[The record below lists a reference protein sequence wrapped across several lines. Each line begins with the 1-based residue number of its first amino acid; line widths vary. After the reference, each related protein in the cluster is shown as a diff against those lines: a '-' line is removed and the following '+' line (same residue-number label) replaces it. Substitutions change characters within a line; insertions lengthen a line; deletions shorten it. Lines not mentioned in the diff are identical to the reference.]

1 MYLVFVR
8 QIMVTLQRHHF
19 FVRLKGVCFFSLFT
33 GNLPTYSCDEF
44 SDCIV
49 RCLNCN
55 SHSFDCAVVIIGDF
69 NINIFWVKTFCLEE
83 IFYTLLFS
91 FELRHTIT
99 SSAMKVRSSKT
110 EIVNIFTNISQNSL
124 QSCAIIET
132 SLFDHHAQEATINLR
147 TSNLLTQI
155 LNNLFLVGIVL
166 YKNIIY
172 PGFSVL
178 FARWVLEYC
187 LYFI

>member
-8 QIMVTLQRHHF
+8 KIMVTLQRHHF

-49 RCLNCN
+49 RCLDCN
-55 SHSFDCAVVIIGDF
+55 SHSFDCAVVIYWWFQHQHILSDNVLSSRNF
-69 NINIFWVKTFCLEE
+69 LHT
-83 IFYTLLFS
+83 LFS
-91 FELRHTIT
+91 FGLRHTIT
-99 SSAMKVRSSKT
+99 SSTMKVRSSKLRLL
-110 EIVNIFTNISQNSL
+110 ISQNSL
-124 QSCAIIET
+124 QSCAIIES

-155 LNNLFLVGIVL
+155 LNNLFLVGI
-166 YKNIIY
+166 
-172 PGFSVL
+172 F
-178 FARWVLEYC
+178 
-187 LYFI
+187 